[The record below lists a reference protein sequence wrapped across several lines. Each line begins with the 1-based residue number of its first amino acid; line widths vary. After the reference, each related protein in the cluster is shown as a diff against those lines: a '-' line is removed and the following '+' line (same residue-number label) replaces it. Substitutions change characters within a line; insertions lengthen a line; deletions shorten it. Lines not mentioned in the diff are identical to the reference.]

1 MGTQTALS
9 SMYTLDTNAVI
20 YFIRDEEKVVA
31 RIREILAQ
39 SSPYLSTVTEL
50 ELFARPNITA
60 EEELA
65 LEEAL
70 AYVTIVPLFSNTAR
84 IAARVRREYGLK
96 TPDSAIAATALVTDT
111 TLVTRNVR
119 DFRRVPGLT
128 VEAI

>member
-9 SMYTLDTNAVI
+9 SMYTLDTNTVI
-20 YFIRDEEKVVA
+20 YFIRDEEKVIA

>member
-1 MGTQTALS
+1 M
-9 SMYTLDTNAVI
+9 
-20 YFIRDEEKVVA
+20 VA

>member
-1 MGTQTALS
+1 
-9 SMYTLDTNAVI
+9 MYTLDTNAVI